1 MVRQVNIWKY
11 IAALK
16 GLTREF
22 DRSSGLLNIARTAE
36 VVNAKKF
43 FPAAIDIGEN
53 MKKNSQLFELA
64 KQSIFVY
71 EKMGVLR
78 WCNYQTTRNTKQR
91 SRTPPVIVNLWPTKV
106 VGSKRVVST
115 KVFKLSQKQKHTI
128 WQTNTVL
135 FYMVPH
141 SHPHASGLSVW
152 HRMKIKS
159 HANSFKDYARCC
171 TPPCREDVMLQSIT
185 KYLRLNLVFIW
196 NSSLWEKFTFC
207 FLSLFC

>member
-36 VVNAKKF
+36 VVN
-43 FPAAIDIGEN
+43 
-53 MKKNSQLFELA
+53 
-64 KQSIFVY
+64 
-71 EKMGVLR
+71 
-78 WCNYQTTRNTKQR
+78 C
-91 SRTPPVIVNLWPTKV
+91 
-106 VGSKRVVST
+106 
-115 KVFKLSQKQKHTI
+115 
-128 WQTNTVL
+128 L

-159 HANSFKDYARCC
+159 HANSFKDYARFCN
-171 TPPCREDVMLQSIT
+171 PPCREDVMLQSIT
-185 KYLRLNLVFIW
+185 KYLRLNLVFI
-196 NSSLWEKFTFC
+196 
-207 FLSLFC
+207 